1 MPKLLYLTIVS
12 IVSMII
18 VFYVIPKIILISKK
32 GNLYDEPNHRKLNK
46 SPVPTLGGIGIYL
59 GIIITTVIF
68 THGIDFDGLK
78 YIFLVVTILLCIGVF
93 DDIFSISAYIKL
105 VYQFAIALLLIVFAD
120 IRITSLHG
128 LLGINELNIIVSYFL
143 STIIIM
149 GLINAINLIDGIDG
163 LASGICLVAV
173 VVLGLLESYVGNKE
187 FAILAFSAA
196 GSLLAFMFFNVFA
209 KKNKIFMGD
218 TGSTILGA
226 LLAILVI
233 NICEAEPLYNQDF
246 IIVSPASFMLSLLVI
261 PVFDTIRV
269 LFARVFRG
277 QPMFSAD
284 NSHMHHWLLKFG
296 FTHMHVSIIMV
307 LLTFLSVGINLW
319 LQGMNEHVLFI
330 LTVLIGILFTGFPSV
345 FVQWIEKR
353 NCYLLRK
360 INVYIWKKT
369 HGSRLVINNIG
380 KIVDRMR

>member
-1 MPKLLYLTIVS
+1 
-12 IVSMII
+12 MII

-32 GNLYDEPNHRKLNK
+32 GHLYDEPNHRKLNK

-68 THGIDFDGLK
+68 THGIDFEGLK

-105 VYQFAIALLLIVFAD
+105 VYQLSIALLLIGFAD

-128 LLGINELNIIVSYFL
+128 LLGINELNIVVSYFL
-143 STIIIM
+143 STIIII
-149 GLINAINLIDGIDG
+149 GLINAINLIDGVDG

-173 VVLGLLESYVGNKE
+173 VTLGLLESYVGNKE

-218 TGSTILGA
+218 TGSTILGV

-233 NICEAEPLYNQDF
+233 NICEAEPLYSQDF
-246 IIVSPASFMLSLLVI
+246 IIVSPASFTLSLLVI

-277 QPMFSAD
+277 QSMFCAD
-284 NSHMHHWLLKFG
+284 KSHMHHWLLKFG

-307 LLTFLSVGINLW
+307 LITLLSVGINLW
-319 LQGMNEHVLFI
+319 LQGMNEHVLFV